1 MAPDQRIGEIA
12 AWIRDLAVQRQV
24 FREKI
29 EERQGLMVPSEDPDW
44 GDLGEAFP
52 AWQAPGRDA
61 ILQPPKPQI
70 TPAAK
75 ILQLAHEH
83 DTEPEAA
90 D

>member
-1 MAPDQRIGEIA
+1 
-12 AWIRDLAVQRQV
+12 
-24 FREKI
+24 
-29 EERQGLMVPSEDPDW
+29 MVPSEDPDW

-61 ILQPPKPQI
+61 ILQPPEPQI
-70 TPAAK
+70 TPSAR
-75 ILQLAHEH
+75 ILQLAQER